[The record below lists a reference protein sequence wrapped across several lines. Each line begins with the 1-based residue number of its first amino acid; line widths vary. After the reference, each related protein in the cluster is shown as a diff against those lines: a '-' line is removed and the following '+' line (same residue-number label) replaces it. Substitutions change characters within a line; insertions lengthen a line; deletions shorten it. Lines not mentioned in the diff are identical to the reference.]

1 METLTFLRMP
11 LVRRCDT
18 CTVCCTLLA
27 IPPLAKPINTPCLH
41 CTGTG
46 CRVFGQ
52 FERPEMCVQ
61 YQCAWLW
68 NKSWPDALRPDKC
81 HVLFEPVG
89 NKGFVAAVEPGHS
102 GAWKEEPTSIAINSM
117 VKAGRY
123 VLVIDGDDTNWF
135 LPPDVSPEE
144 ATEHLATSLK
154 KLWQHPTIRQTLP
167 S

>member
-1 METLTFLRMP
+1 
-11 LVRRCDT
+11 
-18 CTVCCTLLA
+18 
-27 IPPLAKPINTPCLH
+27 
-41 CTGTG
+41 
-46 CRVFGQ
+46 
-52 FERPEMCVQ
+52 
-61 YQCAWLW
+61 
-68 NKSWPDALRPDKC
+68 
-81 HVLFEPVG
+81 VG